1 MADKSVVACLCV
13 GIRVFTCVC
22 LCTRDLRRRLI
33 EVRGVRHVGQA
44 LAELAAELTCL
55 SLLIGAGPSFRRT

>member
-1 MADKSVVACLCV
+1 M
-13 GIRVFTCVC
+13 FTCECVC
-22 LCTRDLRRRLI
+22 VRTRDLRRRLI

-55 SLLIGAGPSFRRT
+55 SLLIGAGPSFPRTTVFCSNLTKSL

>member
-1 MADKSVVACLCV
+1 M
-13 GIRVFTCVC
+13 FTCVC